1 MKGGP
6 RQVLNLEFRED
17 RSCRWQQ
24 LNANI
29 YVGNLEAICVRWFFR
44 IQDEQAVS
52 NRLGYRAI
60 TQAMDEGLVLNQ
72 TLFLAVRMGR

>member
-17 RSCRWQQ
+17 CSCRWQQ